1 MPKKRNI
8 GSIIF
13 NAAIFIGME
22 VAALTMLSH
31 NGDLQNNWVA
41 RGFHSVNAELWG
53 AGESVARY
61 FSLKRE
67 NEDLARENYH
77 LLQELRMYQDLELE
91 REYGDVET
99 VKNFTYIHSSIIK
112 HSTNKQHNYM
122 ILDKGADDGVRT
134 GTGVITAKGAIGVVH
149 ATSRRYSYVMTFNN
163 KDMVISARIGREG
176 AVGPLTWDGISTRG
190 AMLSEIPHNTPFEE
204 GDTVYTSGFSALF
217 PADLPLGT
225 VGTNRI
231 VNGASYEIKVKL
243 FEDLANVRYV
253 TVVINNEMDEIRELE
268 EGEEESR

>member
-13 NAAIFIGME
+13 NAAIFIGLE
-22 VAALTMLSH
+22 VAALSMLSH
-31 NGDLQNNWVA
+31 NGELQNNWLC
-41 RGFHSVNAELWG
+41 RSFHSVNAELWG
-53 AGESVARY
+53 TGERISHY

-67 NEDLARENYH
+67 NEDLALENYK
-77 LLQELRMYQDLELE
+77 LLQELRKYQEME
-91 REYGDVET
+91 VENEYGDVET
-99 VKNFTYIHSSIIK
+99 IRNFTYIHSSIIK
-112 HSTNKQHNYM
+112 HSSNKQHNYI
-122 ILDKGADDGVRT
+122 ILDKGADDGVRN
-134 GTGVITAKGAIGVVH
+134 GSGVITANGTIGVVT
-149 ATSRRYSYVMTFNN
+149 ATSRHYSYVMAFNN

-176 AVGPLTWDGISTRG
+176 AVGPLRWDGISSRG
-190 AMLSEIPHNTPFEE
+190 AMLSEIPHNTPFEQ

-217 PADLPLGT
+217 PADLPLGV

-243 FEDLANVRYV
+243 FQDLTDIRYV

-268 EGEEESR
+268 EGER